1 MDKTTENET
10 RRHGG
15 VSVRGRQHSDNNR
28 QRPRKSFS
36 QRTTPMRTNKKQH
49 DIIPSSGD
57 NIRIIPLG
65 GVEEIGKNM
74 TVIEY
79 RNDIIVI
86 DAGFQFKDDDTPG
99 VDYIL
104 PNTKYLED
112 RKDKIRGVF
121 ITHGHLDHIGGIPY
135 IMERIGNPPLYTR
148 NLTSIMIRKRQE
160 EFPHLPELNIKIVE
174 KEDTITVGNLKIRF
188 FAVTHTIPD
197 SMGLIINTPH
207 GCIVNPGDIKLDH
220 NDGVPTEAEEKEF
233 ARFRKEKV
241 LLLMMDSTNVENP
254 GFSTPERIV
263 HENLDK
269 IIKEIKGRLIIGTFA
284 SQLERVMNI
293 IMVAEKYGKKIVVEG
308 RSMKNNIEIVL
319 KMGMLKIKPQTI
331 ITLNEMEQYPPDRIV
346 VIATGAQGDE
356 FAALMRMSNRTHKY
370 FKINPRDT
378 VLLSSSIIPGNE
390 RSVQKL
396 KDNLARQGAKII
408 HYRTSDVFI
417 HSTGHG
423 NRGELEWIHKKVN
436 EKFFIPI
443 HGNHYMLRVHQD
455 LAESIGVQKENII
468 VPDNGSIIEIQDGG
482 NKMVRLKEE
491 APSGIMMV
499 DGFSIGDVQEM
510 VIRDRKMLAQDGIF
524 VIVVSI
530 NAKTGKLKKSPDII
544 ARGFVYVRESQ
555 DLLAQSRLIIKKTVE
570 DTTEGMNPINFD
582 FVKSNLADNIG
593 RFLFQKTAKK
603 PMVIPVVLGV

>member
-1 MDKTTENET
+1 MDKTIDEEINKKDSNFRENK
-10 RRHGG
+10 RH
-15 VSVRGRQHSDNNR
+15 SSATRQHR
-28 QRPRKSFS
+28 KKSFS
-36 QRTTPMRTNKKQH
+36 TNSAKTSKKRH

-74 TVIEY
+74 TVVEY
-79 RNDIIVI
+79 KDDIIVI
-86 DAGFQFKDDDTPG
+86 DMGFQFKDDDTPG

-112 RKDKIRGVF
+112 RKEKIRGVF
-121 ITHGHLDHIGGIPY
+121 ITHGHLDHVGGIPY
-135 IMERIGNPPLYTR
+135 IMDRIGNPPLYTR
-148 NLTSIMIRKRQE
+148 SLTSVMIRKRQE
-160 EFPHLPELNIKIVE
+160 EFPHLPPLNIKIVE
-174 KEDTITVGNLKIRF
+174 KEDTITLGGLKVSF

-197 SMGLIINTPH
+197 SMGLIIRTPI

-220 NDGVPTEAEEKEF
+220 YDGVPTEAEEKEF
-233 ARFRKEKV
+233 SRFRKENV

-263 HENLDK
+263 HENLEK
-269 IIKEIKGRLIIGTFA
+269 IIKEIRGRLIIGTFA
-284 SQLERVMNI
+284 SQLERVMKI
-293 IMVAEKYGKKIVVEG
+293 ITTAEKYGKKVVVEG
-308 RSMKNNIEIVL
+308 RSMKNNIDIVL

-331 ITLNEMEQYPPDRIV
+331 ITTAEMENYPPDRIV

-370 FKINPRDT
+370 FKITPRDT

-423 NRGELEWIHKKVN
+423 NKGELEWIHKKVN

-443 HGNHYMLRVHQD
+443 HGNHYMLRVHED
-455 LAESIGVQKENII
+455 LAQSIGVQKENII
-468 VPDNGSIIEIQDGG
+468 VPDDGSIIEIQDGG
-482 NKMVRLKEE
+482 NKIVKLKEE

-499 DGFSIGDVQEM
+499 DGFSVGDVQEM

-524 VIVVSI
+524 VIVASI
-530 NAKTGKLKKSPDII
+530 NVKTGKLKKSPDII

-570 DTTEGMNPINFD
+570 ETTQGMNPINFD